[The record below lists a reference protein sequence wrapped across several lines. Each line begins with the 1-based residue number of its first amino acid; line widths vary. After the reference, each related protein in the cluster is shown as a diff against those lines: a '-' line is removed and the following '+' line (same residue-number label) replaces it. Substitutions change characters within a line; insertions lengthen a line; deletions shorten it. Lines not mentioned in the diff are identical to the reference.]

1 MKVKTDVTPC
11 HQDIFAIRLMLEAV
25 EKGQMD
31 FGFGVPV
38 GLQLLWKQPNLL
50 SQLGYGFGSLC
61 PRDLYITE
69 GYRNMQKERWKDQL
83 ALCTNEKE
91 KVWVMHIL

>member
-25 EKGQMD
+25 EEGQMD

-50 SQLGYGFGSLC
+50 SQLGYGFGSLR
-61 PRDLYITE
+61 PGDLYITE

-91 KVWVMHIL
+91 KV